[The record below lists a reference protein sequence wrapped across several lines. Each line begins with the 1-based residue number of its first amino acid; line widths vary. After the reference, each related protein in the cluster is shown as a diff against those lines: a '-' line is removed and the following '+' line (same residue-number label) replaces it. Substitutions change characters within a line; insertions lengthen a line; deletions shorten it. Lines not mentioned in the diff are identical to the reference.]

1 MSNPSVFRASRRTA
15 LAALVLAG
23 SAGAALAAS
32 VPTGFVDAQ
41 VASGLTSPT
50 SMSVLPDGRVLVV
63 QQDGVIRM
71 IKNDALLA
79 TAFHSV
85 PNVDSSNERG
95 CLGVVPDPAFAS
107 NKFVY
112 LYCTIKVGA
121 DARNRVLRVTE
132 AGDRVVAGSE
142 QVVFE
147 LPNVPSATKWH
158 MGGAMRF
165 GSDGKLY
172 VAVGNHED
180 NQVSPPSAS
189 NSQKVSSAF
198 GKILRINIDGTVPSD
213 NPFFSTAGA
222 YKAVWALGLRNPFV
236 LDIQPGTGL
245 VVTGD
250 VGQGTWEEINR
261 VTAGANFGWPA
272 AEGNTTLAGYTNPLY
287 AYQHL
292 SGYCAISGTQFYNP
306 STNQFPTSYIG
317 KLFFADFCKGDI
329 RYLDPANPSVVS
341 TLASGIANPTNI
353 GLSPTGSLYYL
364 DRNQQTGVPVPGAA
378 KVGKISFTGTMVP
391 NIAQQP
397 QSQTVFVGTAATFS
411 VLADGATGYQWQ
423 RNGSNIA
430 GATGSSYT
438 LATTAVT
445 DTGAQF
451 RVIVSNSFG
460 SVPSNA
466 ATLTVTTNR
475 PPLPRI
481 DTPLATA
488 GYSPGDVIA
497 YSGSATDPEDGTLA
511 PGSLSW
517 TVELKHDTHA
527 HQFVTAR
534 TGSSG
539 SFTVPSDD
547 ADLANVWLRVTLTA
561 RDASGATT
569 TVFRD
574 LYPRTHVSQ
583 FATLGT
589 PANGWGPYEV
599 HRSNGEQGASDGLP
613 IRLASIPYPR
623 GLGVHAPSDISFNL
637 GGSCSGH
644 FVADMGV
651 DSEVSTNGS
660 VVFQIYLDG
669 VLAQDSGLVRG
680 GEARKSAF
688 LSVANKNT
696 LRLVV
701 SNGGDGQG
709 FDHAS
714 WGGAHITGC
723 GTIPRVALS
732 NLTVADN
739 ANIAGW
745 SVQGNLQLGNAV
757 YGDRA
762 YTVTGLPPMLVGA
775 NWIRTAN
782 SSKGFA
788 GNPLVT
794 FTLAA
799 AADIHVAVD
808 NRAPLPSWL
817 DATWTDIGESLTTSE
832 NGTARTF
839 RLLRKRLGAGS
850 VSLGPLGNGAVSMY
864 TVVVK

>member
-1 MSNPSVFRASRRTA
+1 MSKVSMLRR
-15 LAALVLAG
+15 LAGWVLAG
-23 SAGAALAAS
+23 SAFAAWGAS
-32 VPTGFVDAQ
+32 VPTGFVDRQ

-79 TAFHSV
+79 TAFHTV
-85 PNVDSSNERG
+85 ANVDASNERG
-95 CLGVVPDPAFAS
+95 CLGVVPDRAFAS

-132 AGDRVVAGSE
+132 ANDRVVAGSE

-165 GSDGKLY
+165 GADGKLY
-172 VAVGNHED
+172 IAVGNHED

-198 GKILRINIDGTVPSD
+198 GKILRINVDGTVPTD
-213 NPFFSTAGA
+213 NPFFNTAGA
-222 YKAVWALGLRNPFV
+222 YRAVWALGLRNPFV

-245 VVTGD
+245 IVTGD

-272 AEGNTTLAGYTNPLY
+272 AEGNTTQAGYTNPLH
-287 AYQHL
+287 AYQHQN
-292 SGYCAISGTQFYNP
+292 GYCAISGTQFYNP
-306 STNQFPTSYIG
+306 ATNQFPTSYVG

-329 RYLDPANPSVVS
+329 RTIDPANPATATVFA
-341 TLASGIANPTNI
+341 TGITNPTNI

-364 DRNQQTGVPVPGAA
+364 DRNQATGVPTPGAA
-378 KVGKISFTGTMVP
+378 KVGKISYTGQQVP

-397 QSQTVFVGTAATFS
+397 QNQTVYVGTAATFS

-438 LATTAVT
+438 LASTVIG

-475 PPLPRI
+475 PPVPVI
-481 DTPLATA
+481 NTPLTTA
-488 GYSPGDVIA
+488 GYAPGDTIA

-511 PGSLSW
+511 PGSLTW

-539 SFTVPSDD
+539 SFTVPNDD

-561 RDASGATT
+561 RDASGVTT

-574 LYPRTHVSQ
+574 LFPRTHVSQ
-583 FATLGT
+583 FAIVGT

-599 HRSNGEQGASDGLP
+599 HRSNGEQGASDGQA
-613 IRLASIPYPR
+613 IRLAGIPYPR
-623 GLGVHAPSDISFNL
+623 GLGVHAPSDVSFNL
-637 GGSCSGH
+637 GRACSGH
-644 FVADMGV
+644 FIADMGV
-651 DSEVSTNGS
+651 DSEVGGNGS

-669 VLAQDSGLVRG
+669 VLAQDTGLVRG
-680 GEARKSAF
+680 GQARQSAF
-688 LSVANKNT
+688 LSVANKST

-701 SNGGDGQG
+701 NNGGDGQG
-709 FDHAS
+709 YDHAS
-714 WGGAHITGC
+714 WGGAHVTGC
-723 GTIPRVALS
+723 GAPPPVGIG
-732 NLTVADN
+732 NLQVADN

-745 SVQGNLQLGNAV
+745 SVQSNLQLANTV
-757 YGDRA
+757 YGDR
-762 YTVTGLPPMLVGA
+762 TFTITGVPSMLVGA
-775 NWIRTAN
+775 NWIRAAN
-782 SSKGFA
+782 SSKAYTGT
-788 GNPLVT
+788 PLVT

-799 AADIHVAVD
+799 AADVHVALD
-808 NRAPLPSWL
+808 NRAALPAWL
-817 DATWTDIGESLTTSE
+817 DTTWTNTGETLSTSE

-839 RLLRKRLGAGS
+839 RVLRKRFGAGS
-850 VSLGPLGNGAVSMY
+850 VSLGPLGDNGISMY

>member
-1 MSNPSVFRASRRTA
+1 MKKTSVAQRLGGLLLASSA
-15 LAALVLAG
+15 FAA
-23 SAGAALAAS
+23 SAAS
-32 VPTGFVDAQ
+32 VPTGFVDMQ

-79 TAFHSV
+79 TAFHTV
-85 PNVDSSNERG
+85 PNVDASNERG

-132 AGDRVVAGSE
+132 GNDRVVAGSE

-147 LPNVPSATKWH
+147 LPNVPTATKWH

-165 GSDGKLY
+165 GADGKLY
-172 VAVGNHED
+172 IAVGNHED
-180 NQVSPPSAS
+180 SQVSPASAS

-198 GKILRINIDGTVPSD
+198 GKILRINADGTVPTD
-213 NPFFSTAGA
+213 NPFFNTAGA
-222 YKAVWALGLRNPFV
+222 YKAVWSLGLRNPFV
-236 LDIQPGTGL
+236 LDIQPGSGL
-245 VVTGD
+245 IVTGD

-261 VTAGANFGWPA
+261 ITSGANFGWPA
-272 AEGNTTLAGYTNPLY
+272 AEGNTTQAGYTNPLY

-292 SGYCAISGTQFYNP
+292 NGYCAISGTQFYNP
-306 STNQFPTSYIG
+306 GTNQFPTSYVG

-329 RYLDPANPSVVS
+329 RYIDPANPATAT
-341 TLASGIANPTNI
+341 TLATGITNPTNI

-364 DRNQQTGVPVPGAA
+364 DRNQATGVPTPGAA
-378 KVGKISFTGTMVP
+378 KVGKISYTGQQVP

-397 QSQTVFVGTAATFS
+397 QNQTAYVGTAATFS

-423 RNGSNIA
+423 RNGTNIA

-438 LATTAVT
+438 LATTTVG
-445 DTGAQF
+445 DSGAQF

-460 SVPSNA
+460 SVPSNV

-475 PPLPRI
+475 PPVPTI
-481 DTPLATA
+481 ATPLATA
-488 GYSPGDVIA
+488 GYAPGDTIS

-511 PGSLSW
+511 PGSLTW

-539 SFTVPSDD
+539 SFTVPNDD

-561 RDASGATT
+561 RDASGVTT

-583 FATLGT
+583 FATVGT
-589 PANGWGPYEV
+589 PTNGWGPYEV
-599 HRSNGEQGASDGLP
+599 HRSNGEQGAADGQA

-637 GGSCSGH
+637 GRACSGH
-644 FVADMGV
+644 FIADMGV
-651 DSEVSTNGS
+651 DSEVGSNGS

-669 VLAQDSGLVRG
+669 VLAQDTGLVRG

-688 LSVANKNT
+688 VAVANKST

-701 SNGGDGQG
+701 TNGGDGQG
-709 FDHAS
+709 YDHAS
-714 WGGAHITGC
+714 WGGAHVTGC
-723 GTIPRVALS
+723 GAPPPVGIS
-732 NLTVADN
+732 NLQVADN

-745 SVQGNLQLGNAV
+745 SVQSNLQLGNAV
-757 YGDRA
+757 YGDR
-762 YTVTGLPPMLVGA
+762 TFTFTGLPPMLVGA
-775 NWIRTAN
+775 NWIRSAN
-782 SSKGFA
+782 SSKTYT
-788 GNPLVT
+788 GNPVVT

-799 AADIHVAVD
+799 AADVHVTLD
-808 NRAPLPSWL
+808 NRAALPVWL
-817 DATWTDIGESLTTSE
+817 DTTWTNTGETVTSSE
-832 NGTARTF
+832 GGTARTF
-839 RLLRKRLGAGS
+839 RVFSKRFAAGA
-850 VSLGPLGNGAVSMY
+850 VSLGPLGNGSVSMY
-864 TVVVK
+864 TVIVK

>member
-1 MSNPSVFRASRRTA
+1 MSRTSF
-15 LAALVLAG
+15 VQRLAG
-23 SAGAALAAS
+23 LLLASSAFVAWGAS
-32 VPTGFVDAQ
+32 VPTGFVDTQ

-79 TAFHSV
+79 AAFHTV
-85 PNVDSSNERG
+85 PNVDASNEHG
-95 CLGVVPDPAFAS
+95 CLGVVPDPSFAS

-121 DARNRVLRVTE
+121 DDRNRILRVTE
-132 AGDRVVAGSE
+132 ANDRVVAGSE

-147 LPNVPSATKWH
+147 LPNVPAGNKWH

-180 NQVSPPSAS
+180 NQVSPASAS

-198 GKILRINIDGTVPSD
+198 GKILRINADGTVPTD
-213 NPFFSTAGA
+213 NPFFNTAGA

-236 LDIQPGTGL
+236 LDIQPGTGT
-245 VVTGD
+245 VAIGD

-261 VTAGANFGWPA
+261 GQAGANYGWPA
-272 AEGNTTLAGYTNPLY
+272 AEGTTTQAGYTNPLY
-287 AYQHL
+287 AYQHQN
-292 SGYCAISGTQFYNP
+292 GYCAISGTQFYNP
-306 STNQFPTSYIG
+306 TTNQFPTSYAG

-329 RYLDPANPSVVS
+329 RYIDPANPAVAS
-341 TLASGIANPTNI
+341 TLASGITNPTNI

-364 DRNQQTGVPVPGAA
+364 DRNQATGVPVPGAA
-378 KVGKISFTGTMVP
+378 KVGKISFTGQQVP

-397 QSQTVFVGTAATFS
+397 QSQTVYVGTAATFS
-411 VLADGATGYQWQ
+411 VLADGATAYQWQ

-430 GATGSSYT
+430 GATASSYT
-438 LATTAVT
+438 LAATAVT

-451 RVIVSNSFG
+451 RVLVSNSFG

-475 PPLPRI
+475 PPVPRI

-511 PGSLSW
+511 PGSLTW

-539 SFTVPSDD
+539 SFTVPADD

-561 RDASGATT
+561 RDASGVTT

-583 FATLGT
+583 FATVGT

-599 HRSNGEQGASDGLP
+599 HRSNGEQGASDGQA
-613 IRLASIPYPR
+613 IRLAGIPYPR

-637 GGSCSGH
+637 GRSCNGH
-644 FVADMGV
+644 FVADMGI
-651 DSEVSTNGS
+651 DSEVGTNGS

-669 VLAQDSGLVRG
+669 VLAQDTGLVRG

-688 LSVANKNT
+688 LAVANKNT

-701 SNGGDGQG
+701 TNGGDGQG

-714 WGGAHITGC
+714 WGGAHVTGC
-723 GTIPRVALS
+723 GAPPPAGIG
-732 NLTVADN
+732 NLQVADN

-745 SVQGNLQLGNAV
+745 SLQSNLQLGNTV

-762 YTVTGLPPMLVGA
+762 YTVTGLPSMLVGA

-782 SSKGFA
+782 SSKAFA

-799 AADIHVAVD
+799 AADVHVALD
-808 NRAPLPSWL
+808 NRTPLPSWL
-817 DATWTDIGESLTTSE
+817 DTTWTDIGESITTSE
-832 NGTARTF
+832 AGTARTF
-839 RLLRKRLGAGS
+839 RLLRKRFGAGS
-850 VSLGPLGNGAVSMY
+850 VSLGPLANGGGSMY
-864 TVVVK
+864 MVVVK

>member
-1 MSNPSVFRASRRTA
+1 MTTRTSVLQRG
-15 LAALVLAG
+15 LGLVLAA
-23 SAGAALAAS
+23 SACTAGAAS
-32 VPTGFVDAQ
+32 VPTGFVDRQ
-41 VASGLTSPT
+41 VATGLTSPT

-79 TAFHSV
+79 TAFHTV
-85 PNVDSSNERG
+85 PNVDASNERG

-121 DARNRVLRVTE
+121 DSRNRVLRVTE
-132 AGDRVVAGSE
+132 ASDRVVAGSE

-147 LPNVPSATKWH
+147 LPNVPTATKWH

-165 GSDGKLY
+165 GPDGKLY

-180 NQVSPPSAS
+180 NIVSPASAS

-198 GKILRINIDGTVPSD
+198 GKILRINADGTVPTD
-213 NPFFSTAGA
+213 NPYYNTAGA
-222 YKAVWALGLRNPFV
+222 YRAVWALGLRNPFV
-236 LDIQPGTGL
+236 LDIQPGTG
-245 VVTGD
+245 VIVTGD

-261 VTAGANFGWPA
+261 VTASANFGWPA
-272 AEGNTTLAGYTNPLY
+272 AEGNSTLAGYTNPLY
-287 AYQHL
+287 AYQHQN
-292 SGYCAISGTQFYNP
+292 GYCAISGTQFYNP
-306 STNQFPTSYIG
+306 STNQFPTPYVG

-341 TLASGIANPTNI
+341 TLATGITNPTNI
-353 GLSPTGSLYYL
+353 GLSPTGAMYYL
-364 DRNQQTGVPVPGAA
+364 DRNQATGVPTPGAA
-378 KVGKISFTGTMVP
+378 RVGKISYTGTQVP

-397 QSQTVFVGTAATFS
+397 QSQTVYVGTAATFS

-423 RNGSNIA
+423 RNGANIS
-430 GATGSSYT
+430 GATASSYT

-445 DTGAQF
+445 DTGAKF
-451 RVIVSNSFG
+451 KVIVSNSFG
-460 SVPSNA
+460 SVPSSE

-475 PPLPRI
+475 PPVPLI
-481 DTPLATA
+481 NTPLATT
-488 GYSPGDVIA
+488 GYAPGDTIS

-511 PGSLSW
+511 PGSLTW

-534 TGSSG
+534 TGASG
-539 SFTVPSDD
+539 SFTVPNDD
-547 ADLANVWLRVTLTA
+547 ADLANVWLRITLSA

-574 LYPRTHVSQ
+574 IYPRTHISQ

-589 PANGWGPYEV
+589 PANGWGPYEI
-599 HRSNGEQGASDGLP
+599 HRSNGEQGAADGQA
-613 IRLASIPYPR
+613 IRLAGIPYPR

-637 GGSCSGH
+637 GARCSGH

-651 DSEVSTNGS
+651 DTEVGAQGS

-669 VLAQDSGLVRG
+669 VLAQDTSVVRG
-680 GEARKSAF
+680 GDARRSAF
-688 LSVANKNT
+688 LSVAGKNT

-701 SNGGDGQG
+701 VNGGDGQG
-709 FDHAS
+709 YDHAS
-714 WGGAHITGC
+714 WGGAHVTGC
-723 GTIPRVALS
+723 SAIPRVGVS
-732 NLTVADN
+732 NLQVADN

-745 SVQGNLQLGNAV
+745 SAQSNLQLGNTV

-762 YTVTGLPPMLVGA
+762 FTITALPPMLVGA
-775 NWIRTAN
+775 NWVRAAN
-782 SSKGFA
+782 SSKAYTGT
-788 GNPLVT
+788 PLVT

-799 AADIHVAVD
+799 AADVHVAVD
-808 NRAPLPSWL
+808 NRAPLPAWL
-817 DATWTDIGESLTTSE
+817 DTSWADIGETLSTSE
-832 NGTARTF
+832 GGTPRSF
-839 RLLRKRLGAGS
+839 RVLRKRFAAGP
-850 VSLGPLGNGAVSMY
+850 VSLGPVANTGVSMY
-864 TVVVK
+864 TVIVK

>member
-1 MSNPSVFRASRRTA
+1 MLRAALRGLLTCTLGA
-15 LAALVLAG
+15 MLAAP
-23 SAGAALAAS
+23 SLAAS
-32 VPTGFVDAQ
+32 VPTGFVDRQ

-95 CLGVVPDPAFAS
+95 CLGVVPDPGFAS

-112 LYCTIKVGA
+112 LYCTIKVGT
-121 DARNRVLRVTE
+121 DSRNRVLRVTE
-132 AGDRVVAGSE
+132 ANDRVVAGSE

-147 LPNVPSATKWH
+147 LPNVPAATKWH

-189 NSQKVSSAF
+189 NSQKTSSAF
-198 GKILRINIDGTVPSD
+198 GKILRINADGTVPSD
-213 NPFFSTAGA
+213 NPFFNTAGA

-236 LDIQPGTGL
+236 LDIQPGSGL
-245 VVTGD
+245 IVTGD

-272 AEGNTTLAGYTNPLY
+272 AEGSTTQAGYTNPLY

-292 SGYCAISGTQFYNP
+292 NGYCAISGTQFYNP
-306 STNQFPTSYIG
+306 GTNQFPTSYVG

-329 RYLDPANPSVVS
+329 RTIDPTNP
-341 TLASGIANPTNI
+341 TTATTFASGIANPTNI

-364 DRNQQTGVPVPGAA
+364 DRNQATGVPTPGAA
-378 KVGKISFTGTMVP
+378 KVGKISYTGQQVP

-397 QSQTVFVGTAATFS
+397 QNLTVYVGTAATFS
-411 VLADGATGYQWQ
+411 VLADGATAYQWQ
-423 RNGSNIA
+423 RNGTNIA
-430 GATGSSYT
+430 GATASSYT
-438 LATTAVT
+438 LASTAVT

-475 PPLPRI
+475 PPVPSI
-481 DTPLATA
+481 DTPLVTA
-488 GYSPGDVIA
+488 GYAPGDTIA

-511 PGSLSW
+511 PGSLTW

-527 HQFVTAR
+527 HQFVTGRAG
-534 TGSSG
+534 TSG
-539 SFTVPSDD
+539 SFTVPADD

-561 RDASGATT
+561 RDSSGATT

-574 LYPRTHVSQ
+574 IYPRTHISQ

-599 HRSNGEQGASDGLP
+599 HRSNGEQGASDGQA

-637 GGSCSGH
+637 GRACNGH

-651 DSEVSTNGS
+651 DSEVGTNGS
-660 VVFQIYLDG
+660 VVFQVYLDG
-669 VLAQDSGLVRG
+669 VLALDTGVVRG
-680 GEARKSAF
+680 GEARRSAF
-688 LSVANKNT
+688 LSVANKST

-701 SNGGDGQG
+701 ASGGNGESY
-709 FDHAS
+709 DHAS
-714 WGGAHITGC
+714 WGGAHVTGC
-723 GTIPRVALS
+723 GAIPRVGLS
-732 NLTVADN
+732 NLQVADN
-739 ANIAGW
+739 PNIAGW
-745 SVQGNLQLGNAV
+745 SLQSNLQLGNTV
-757 YGDRA
+757 YGDRTF
-762 YTVTGLPPMLVGA
+762 TVTAVPAMLVGA
-775 NWIRTAN
+775 NWVRAAN
-782 SSKGFA
+782 SSKTYTGTPVVA
-788 GNPLVT
+788 

-799 AADIHVAVD
+799 AADVHVALD
-808 NRAPLPSWL
+808 NRSALPAWL
-817 DATWTDIGESLTTSE
+817 DATWTDIGETMTTSE
-832 NGTARTF
+832 SGTTRSF
-839 RLLRKRLGAGS
+839 RLLRKRFGAGS
-850 VSLGPLGNGAVSMY
+850 VSLGPLGNGGISMY
-864 TVVVK
+864 TVIVK